1 LPRHVARHPPVTLV
15 AAYFYNYRCPNLST
29 TTTRTRT
36 TRTRTTRTNTHTDKL
51 PHPHTTGAH
60 SYIAESTRARKM
72 ANLTQDNEIDT
83 TSSAAQSS
91 IVEMVEDPTP
101 NDSELNPLSVS
112 SQTQHA
118 PDYMR

>member
-1 LPRHVARHPPVTLV
+1 LPRHVARHPPITLV
-15 AAYFYNYRCPNLST
+15 AAYFYNYRCPNLFT

-36 TRTRTTRTNTHTDKL
+36 TRTDTNTDKL

-91 IVEMVEDPTP
+91 IVEMVEVTTP
-101 NDSELNPLSVS
+101 NDSELNPL
-112 SQTQHA
+112 
-118 PDYMR
+118 